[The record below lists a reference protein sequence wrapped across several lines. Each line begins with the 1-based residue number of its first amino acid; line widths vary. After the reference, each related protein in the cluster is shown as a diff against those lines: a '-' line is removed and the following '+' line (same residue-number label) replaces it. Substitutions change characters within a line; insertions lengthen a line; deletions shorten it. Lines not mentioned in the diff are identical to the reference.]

1 MANAIELT
9 LMAGRIYQ
17 STRDKINWLPDL
29 SSLGWIER
37 IDKTQSLPSGLK
49 AMPADGFNSF
59 AATINSKVANDEIVN
74 AWMVAA

>member
-1 MANAIELT
+1 MANAIELA

-37 IDKTQSLPSGLK
+37 IDKTQSLLSGLEATYFTK
-49 AMPADGFNSF
+49 GNEIVISF
-59 AATINSKVANDEIVN
+59 AGTAR
-74 AWMVAA
+74 